1 MRYIIAGFILIFCFF
16 AASITGAQ
24 KLYTWTDENGNLHIT
39 QDPPPKS
46 AKVEDVVKY
55 RERSPEEEAAR
66 QRRNEEFRKGLKR
79 EKQREETRDARQ
91 EADKAEKEAQRL
103 RDQAQKEYDYNKE
116 YIDKLS
122 NRKWKRK
129 KFRKRIDRLKK
140 ETEQSFAEAEAASKR
155 AEEAKAKAGIEGEQQ
170 SQ

>member
-1 MRYIIAGFILIFCFF
+1 MKLIITAIIVLTSLF

-55 RERSPEEEAAR
+55 RERSPEEETAR
-66 QRRNEEFRKGLKR
+66 QRRNDDFRRSLER
-79 EKQREETRDARQ
+79 EKQREENRDARQ
-91 EADKAEKEAQRL
+91 EAEEAQKEAQRL
-103 RDQAQKEYDYNKE
+103 RDQAQEEYDYNKE

-129 KFRKRIDRLKK
+129 KFRKRIDRLKR
-140 ETEQSFAEAEAASKR
+140 ESEQSFAEAEAAAKR
-155 AEEAKAKAGIEGEQQ
+155 AEEAKARIEADQE